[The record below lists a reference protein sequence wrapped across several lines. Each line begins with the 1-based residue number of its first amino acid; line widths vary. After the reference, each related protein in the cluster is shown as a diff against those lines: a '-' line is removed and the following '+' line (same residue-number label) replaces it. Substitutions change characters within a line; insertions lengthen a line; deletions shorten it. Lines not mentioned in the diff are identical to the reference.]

1 MIMYNPFSLYG
12 KTILVTGASSGIGR
26 ATAIECSKLGAK
38 LIITGRN
45 IERLDETWE
54 QLEGEGHLKI
64 IANLT
69 IENQQGDIVNSLPEI
84 DGLVNSAG
92 ILKSLPFNFIRKKD
106 LLEVFDTNF
115 FAPVLLS
122 QRIIKARKFK
132 KGGSIVFISSIE
144 GPLITHTGNSIYS
157 ASKSAV
163 SAIAKSMAIELAS
176 KSIRV
181 NCVLPGMTETPLINI
196 DFITKDQVEADKSLY
211 PLRRYGKAEEIALS
225 VIYLLSDA
233 SSWVTGSNLVI
244 DGGIT
249 LT

>member
-1 MIMYNPFSLYG
+1 MYNPFSLYG
-12 KTILVTGASSGIGR
+12 KTILITGASSGIGR

-54 QLEGEGHLKI
+54 QLEGEGHFKI
-64 IANLT
+64 VANLT
-69 IENQQGDIVNSLPEI
+69 IENQQEDIVNSLPEI

-92 ILKSLPFNFIRKKD
+92 MLKSLPFHYISKND

-122 QRIIKARKFK
+122 QRIIKSRKLK

-144 GPLITHTGNSIYS
+144 GPLITHAGNSIYS

-163 SAIAKSMAIELAS
+163 SAMAKSMAIELAS
-176 KSIRV
+176 KNIRV

-196 DFITKDQVEADKSLY
+196 DFITKEQLDVDRALY